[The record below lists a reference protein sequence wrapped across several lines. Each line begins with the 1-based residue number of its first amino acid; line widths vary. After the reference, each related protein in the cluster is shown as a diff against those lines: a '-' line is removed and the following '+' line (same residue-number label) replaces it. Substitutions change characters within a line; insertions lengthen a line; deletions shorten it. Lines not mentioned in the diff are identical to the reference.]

1 MRLDCFLYGSID
13 ICVSSIYLYGS
24 TDICGSSIYVHAFRF
39 LFAWFC
45 LFCSVLILNE
55 RVLLYLCAILKI
67 LKILSVT
74 ERHSW
79 PTLIQV
85 FMVKLEVVSHS

>member
-1 MRLDCFLYGSID
+1 MYGSID
-13 ICVSSIYLYGS
+13 VCVSSIYLYGS
-24 TDICGSSIYVHAFRF
+24 IDICGSSIYVHAVRF
-39 LFAWFC
+39 LFVRFC

-67 LKILSVT
+67 LSVM